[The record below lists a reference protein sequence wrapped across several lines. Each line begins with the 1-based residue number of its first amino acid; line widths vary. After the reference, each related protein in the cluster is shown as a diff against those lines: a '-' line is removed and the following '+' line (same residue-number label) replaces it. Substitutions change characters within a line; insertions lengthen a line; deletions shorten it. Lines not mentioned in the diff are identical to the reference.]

1 MNETFVAT
9 DTTNVAIPTCRPA
22 FATSLAH
29 LDKRYI
35 ATCTATAYLCFRQYD
50 TPHVNE

>member
-9 DTTNVAIPTCRPA
+9 YTTNVAIPTCRPA

-29 LDKRYI
+29 LDKRVYSHLYRYRLPLLPSI
-35 ATCTATAYLCFRQYD
+35 RHT
-50 TPHVNE
+50 HVNE

>member
-1 MNETFVAT
+1 MKHLLQPILQMKRFQRAVRHLQHLLHIL
-9 DTTNVAIPTCRPA
+9 TNG
-22 FATSLAH
+22 
-29 LDKRYI
+29 YI